1 MLKPQLR
8 LGDAL
13 AKRGRYAEAEV
24 AYLRALELRAHHPG
38 ARNNL
43 GALYKSLGRWEEAEA
58 QFRTLLE
65 VSPDISHAR
74 LNLADLQL
82 RRGQWLEAEAECLH
96 ALEFEDTG
104 GEAQK
109 KLALIALQFRAD
121 PERALAYCE
130 EGLTLNP
137 DAATWTMRGV
147 ALRALER
154 EAEAENS
161 YRRALAL
168 EPKSLDTWFNLGNLY
183 RDRGEPDAALRAYG
197 RVLEWGSDSSLG
209 VRANEEIDQLTT
221 KQ

>member
-1 MLKPQLR
+1 
-8 LGDAL
+8 
-13 AKRGRYAEAEV
+13 
-24 AYLRALELRAHHPG
+24 
-38 ARNNL
+38 L

-161 YRRALAL
+161 
-168 EPKSLDTWFNLGNLY
+168 
-183 RDRGEPDAALRAYG
+183 
-197 RVLEWGSDSSLG
+197 
-209 VRANEEIDQLTT
+209 
-221 KQ
+221 